1 MYCKKIGWIIF
12 GLISSVTIAA
22 EERSTI
28 KFNAL
33 PDAVRTTVVNFINQD
48 NITKIEKV
56 TDTGYVKFEILSTKT
71 VNNKDFIDTDMVVA
85 ADGAIIKMAKEIPY
99 FDIPFP
105 IMNQLNQLYPNLKV
119 DEVESVQKRY
129 FQLTGKNNGQPV
141 NLKIYDD
148 GEIQDLSVGQN
159 SKTNSTPQQPLDQ
172 TINKPKLPIMPK
184 PGSDQLPNP
193 PQDDELKIEGADDIF
208 HLNPAQ

>member
-12 GLISSVTIAA
+12 GLILSITIAA

-33 PDAVRTTVVNFINQD
+33 PDAVRTTVTHFINQD

-56 TDTGYVKFEILSTKT
+56 TDTGYVKFEIVSTKT
-71 VNNKDFIDTDMVVA
+71 INNKDVIDTDMIVA

-129 FQLTGKNNGQPV
+129 FQLTGKNNGQKV
-141 NLKIYDD
+141 NLKIFDD
-148 GEIQDLSVGQN
+148 GEIQDLSAGQN
-159 SKTNSTPQQPLDQ
+159 SKTNSPPKQPLDQ
-172 TINKPKLPIMPK
+172 TINKPITPK

>member
-12 GLISSVTIAA
+12 SLISSVTIAA
-22 EERSTI
+22 EVQSTI

-33 PDAVRTTVVNFINQD
+33 PDAVRATIANFIDQD

-71 VNNKDFIDTDMVVA
+71 VNNKDFIDTDMIVA
-85 ADGAIIKMAKEIPY
+85 ADGAIIKMAKEVPY

-105 IMNQLNQLYPNLKV
+105 LMKQLNQLYPNLKV

-141 NLKIYDD
+141 NLKISDD

-159 SKTNSTPQQPLDQ
+159 SKNNNTSRKSSDQ
-172 TINKPKLPIMPK
+172 TLSNPVTPK
-184 PGSDQLPNP
+184 PGSDQQAYPN
-193 PQDDELKIEGADDIF
+193 QDDDLK
-208 HLNPAQ
+208 

>member
-12 GLISSVTIAA
+12 SLISSVTIAA
-22 EERSTI
+22 EERSTV
-28 KFNAL
+28 KFDAL
-33 PDAVRTTVVNFINQD
+33 PVAVRTAVANFINQD

-56 TDTGYVKFEILSTKT
+56 TDTGYVKFEIVSTKT
-71 VNNKDFIDTDMVVA
+71 VNNKDFIDTDMIVA
-85 ADGAIIKMAKEIPY
+85 ADGAIIKMAKEVPF

-105 IMNQLNQLYPNLKV
+105 IMKQLDQLYPNLKV

-148 GEIQDLSVGQN
+148 GEIQDLAVDQN
-159 SKTNSTPQQPLDQ
+159 SKDHSQPKQPLDQ
-172 TINKPKLPIMPK
+172 TINKPTVTK

-193 PQDDELKIEGADDIF
+193 AQDDELKIEGSDDIF
-208 HLNPAQ
+208 HLNQGQ

>member
-1 MYCKKIGWIIF
+1 MYCKKFGYIIF
-12 GLISSVTIAA
+12 SLISSVTIAA
-22 EERSTI
+22 EERYTI

-33 PDAVRTTVVNFINQD
+33 PDAVRMVVANFIDQD

-71 VNNKDFIDTDMVVA
+71 VNNKDFVDTNLSVA
-85 ADGAIIKMAKEIPY
+85 ADGTIIKMAKEIPF

-105 IMNQLNQLYPNLKV
+105 IMVQLNKLYPNLKV

-129 FQLTGKNNGQPV
+129 FQLTGKNNGQAV

-148 GEIQDLSVGQN
+148 GEIQDIAVDQN
-159 SKTNSTPQQPLDQ
+159 SENNSLSKQPLDQ
-172 TINKPKLPIMPK
+172 VINKPVMPK
-184 PGSDQLPNP
+184 PGTDQLPNP
-193 PQDDELKIEGADDIF
+193 AQDDEFKIEGADDIF

>member
-1 MYCKKIGWIIF
+1 MYYKKIGWIIF
-12 GLISSVTIAA
+12 SLMSFVTIAA

-33 PDAVRTTVVNFINQD
+33 PDAVRATVANFIDQN

-56 TDTGYVKFEILSTKT
+56 TDAGYVKFEIVSTKT
-71 VNNKDFIDTDMVVA
+71 VNKKDYIDTDMIVA
-85 ADGAIIKMAKEIPY
+85 ADGAIIKIAKEIPF

-105 IMNQLNQLYPNLKV
+105 IMKQLNQLYPNLKV

-148 GEIQDLSVGQN
+148 GEIQEIPVDQGNNDQN
-159 SKTNSTPQQPLDQ
+159 QPNQPADQ
-172 TINKPKLPIMPK
+172 NN
-184 PGSDQLPNP
+184 G
-193 PQDDELKIEGADDIF
+193 
-208 HLNPAQ
+208 

>member
-1 MYCKKIGWIIF
+1 MDGFIF
-12 GLISSVTIAA
+12 SLISSVTIAA
-22 EERSTI
+22 VERYTI

-33 PDAVRTTVVNFINQD
+33 PDAVRTCVNFIDHD

-71 VNNKDFIDTDMVVA
+71 VNNKDFIDTDMIVA
-85 ADGAIIKMAKEIPY
+85 ADGAIIKMAKEVPD

-129 FQLTGKNNGQPV
+129 FQLTEKNGQP
-141 NLKIYDD
+141 
-148 GEIQDLSVGQN
+148 
-159 SKTNSTPQQPLDQ
+159 
-172 TINKPKLPIMPK
+172 
-184 PGSDQLPNP
+184 
-193 PQDDELKIEGADDIF
+193 
-208 HLNPAQ
+208 

>member
-12 GLISSVTIAA
+12 SLISSVTIAA
-22 EERSTI
+22 EERYTI

-33 PDAVRTTVVNFINQD
+33 PDAVRTTVANFINQD
-48 NITKIEKV
+48 NITKIEKI
-56 TDTGYVKFEILSTKT
+56 TDTGYVKFEIVSTKT
-71 VNNKDFIDTDMVVA
+71 VNNKDFIDTDMIVA
-85 ADGAIIKMAKEIPY
+85 ADGAIIKMAKEVPY

-141 NLKIYDD
+141 NLKIFDD

-159 SKTNSTPQQPLDQ
+159 SKNNSPSKQSLDQ
-172 TINKPKLPIMPK
+172 AINKPITPK
-184 PGSDQLPNP
+184 QGIDQLPNP

>member
-12 GLISSVTIAA
+12 SLISSVTIAA

-33 PDAVRTTVVNFINQD
+33 PDAVRTTVANSIDQNT
-48 NITKIEKV
+48 ITKIEKV
-56 TDTGYVKFEILSTKT
+56 TDTGYVKFKIVSTKT
-71 VNNKDFIDTDMVVA
+71 ANNKDYIDTDMIVA
-85 ADGAIIKMAKEIPY
+85 ADGAIIKMAKEIPF

-105 IMNQLNQLYPNLKV
+105 IMKQLNQLYPNLKV

-148 GEIQDLSVGQN
+148 GEIQDLAVGQA
-159 SKTNSTPQQPLDQ
+159 SKDLSKPNQPLDQ
-172 TINKPKLPIMPK
+172 TINKPITPK
-184 PGSDQLPNP
+184 PGRDQLPNP

>member
-1 MYCKKIGWIIF
+1 MNYKNYGLIIF
-12 GLISSVTIAA
+12 SLISTVTIAA
-22 EERSTI
+22 EERYAI

-33 PDAVRTTVVNFINQD
+33 PNAVRITVANFIEQD

-56 TDTGYVKFEILSTKT
+56 TDTDYVKFEILSTKT
-71 VNNKDFIDTDMVVA
+71 ANNKDFIDTNMIVA
-85 ADGAIIKMAKEIPY
+85 ADGAIIKMAKEVPY

-129 FQLTGKNNGQPV
+129 FQLIGKNNGQPV

-159 SKTNSTPQQPLDQ
+159 SKNNSPSKQSLDQ
-172 TINKPKLPIMPK
+172 TINKPITPK
-184 PGSDQLPNP
+184 PGSDQLSNP

>member
-1 MYCKKIGWIIF
+1 
-12 GLISSVTIAA
+12 
-22 EERSTI
+22 
-28 KFNAL
+28 
-33 PDAVRTTVVNFINQD
+33 
-48 NITKIEKV
+48 
-56 TDTGYVKFEILSTKT
+56 
-71 VNNKDFIDTDMVVA
+71 
-85 ADGAIIKMAKEIPY
+85 MAKEIPY

-159 SKTNSTPQQPLDQ
+159 SKTNSPPKQPLDQ
-172 TINKPKLPIMPK
+172 TINKPVTSK

>member
-1 MYCKKIGWIIF
+1 MYCKKMGWIIF
-12 GLISSVTIAA
+12 SLISSVTIAA

-28 KFNAL
+28 KFNDL
-33 PDAVRTTVVNFINQD
+33 PYIVRTTVTNYIDQNT
-48 NITKIEKV
+48 ITKIEKV

-71 VNNKDFIDTDMVVA
+71 VNTKDFIDTDMIVA
-85 ADGAIIKMAKEIPY
+85 ADGAIIKMAKEVPY

-119 DEVESVQKRY
+119 DEVESAQMRY

-141 NLKIYDD
+141 NLKISDD
-148 GEIQDLSVGQN
+148 GEIQDLVVDQN
-159 SKTNSTPQQPLDQ
+159 SKNNSPPKQPLDQ
-172 TINKPKLPIMPK
+172 TINKPITPK
-184 PGSDQLPNP
+184 PGSDQPPNP

>member
-1 MYCKKIGWIIF
+1 MYCKKMGWIIF
-12 GLISSVTIAA
+12 SLISSVTIAA

-28 KFNAL
+28 KYNDL
-33 PDAVRTTVVNFINQD
+33 PDVVRTTVTNSIDQNT
-48 NITKIEKV
+48 ITKIEKV

-71 VNNKDFIDTDMVVA
+71 VNTKDFIDTDMIVA
-85 ADGAIIKMAKEIPY
+85 ADGAIIKMAKEVPY

-119 DEVESVQKRY
+119 DEVESVQTRY

-141 NLKIYDD
+141 NLKISDD
-148 GEIQDLSVGQN
+148 GEIQDLAVGQN
-159 SKTNSTPQQPLDQ
+159 SKDNSPPKQTLDQ
-172 TINKPKLPIMPK
+172 TINKPIPPVTPK
-184 PGSDQLPNP
+184 PESDQLPNP
-193 PQDDELKIEGADDIF
+193 PQDDELKIEGSDDIF

>member
-12 GLISSVTIAA
+12 SLISSVTIAA
-22 EERSTI
+22 EERYTI

-33 PDAVRTTVVNFINQD
+33 PDAVRTTVANFIDHD

-71 VNNKDFIDTDMVVA
+71 VNNKDFIDTDMIVA
-85 ADGAIIKMAKEIPY
+85 ADGAIIKMAKEVPY

-148 GEIQDLSVGQN
+148 GEIQDLAVGQN
-159 SKTNSTPQQPLDQ
+159 SKNNSPSKQSLDQ
-172 TINKPKLPIMPK
+172 AINKTITSKQGIN
-184 PGSDQLPNP
+184 QLPNP
-193 PQDDELKIEGADDIF
+193 PQDEELKIEGADDIF